1 MARPKSIAVWI
12 RNKRQESGLSQDAL
26 AKHVGCTGMTIG
38 NWENGKTKPD
48 AASVKKLE
56 KVLGAF
62 SSTEAEPEE
71 QDFGNWLRTERTT
84 RGVTQQQLA
93 DAAKVNAVTIS
104 MIELGKISRPQ
115 RDTIQRLETALEKKY
130 GAPVPTDAKE
140 TSGPA
145 RSPAK
150 RPTSKAPEAAVS
162 PVLEVFKGI
171 GVFTEFNPHV
181 DSERPRDPGIYV
193 FYDISERPIYVGQGQ
208 EIRVRIRDHQDK
220 FWFKEPIVES
230 AAYIRVDD
238 KELRNRLEEVL
249 IKFMKSNAVL
259 NKQKVER

>member
-12 RNKRQESGLSQDAL
+12 RNKRQESGLSQDRL
-26 AKHVGCTGMTIG
+26 AKHVGCSGMTIG

-62 SSTEAEPEE
+62 IAREALPEE

-84 RGVTQQQLA
+84 QGVTQQQLA
-93 DAAKVNAVTIS
+93 DQAGVNSVTIS

-115 RDTIQRLETALEKKY
+115 RDTIHRLEAALKQKY
-130 GAPVPTDAKE
+130 GTTVPASTPSKPGTPRSTAK
-140 TSGPA
+140 
-145 RSPAK
+145 RQSPAA
-150 RPTSKAPEAAVS
+150 TKASNPIEE
-162 PVLEVFKGI
+162 EVFRGI

-181 DSERPRDPGIYV
+181 DAERPREPGIYV
-193 FYDISERPIYVGQGQ
+193 FYDITERPMYVGQAQ
-208 EIRVRIRDHQDK
+208 EIRSRIRDHKEK
-220 FWFKEPIVES
+220 FWFKEPVVES

-238 KELRNRLEEVL
+238 KELRNRLEKVL

-259 NKQKVER
+259 NKQEVER

>member
-26 AKHVGCTGMTIG
+26 AKHVGCSGMTIG

-48 AASVKKLE
+48 PASVKKLE
-56 KVLGAF
+56 KVLGPF
-62 SSTEAEPEE
+62 KFEEAAPEE
-71 QDFGNWLRTERTT
+71 MDFGNWLRTERTNKKL
-84 RGVTQQQLA
+84 TQQQVA
-93 DAAKVNAVTIS
+93 DAAGVNAVTIS

-115 RDTIQRLETALEKKY
+115 QDTMNRLEIALEKRYRQSQPEEVKLARKP
-130 GAPVPTDAKE
+130 GRPRKE
-140 TSGPA
+140 ESTTTKQDITPSG
-145 RSPAK
+145 
-150 RPTSKAPEAAVS
+150 EQ
-162 PVLEVFKGI
+162 VFRGI
-171 GVFTEFNPHV
+171 GFFTEFNPHV
-181 DSERPRDPGIYV
+181 DEERPREPGIYV
-193 FYDISERPIYVGQGQ
+193 LYDISERPIYVGQAQ
-208 EIRVRIRDHQDK
+208 EIRSRIRDHKDK

-259 NKQKVER
+259 NKQKVGR